1 MSTHSQQKHPER
13 QRSQEVNFQT
23 YNCNIQQEQQPLT
36 QRPVQSTQSSGSSS
50 MNNETN
56 ERYLSQQIR
65 TKQVNVNLID
75 CMECYIRIP
84 RCTFEQQAA
93 DYNGS
98 PNKDMVQQVQEFRQ
112 EQEQAS
118 PITNNEGRNET
129 VEKKQDGINEDL
141 IHYFNDEDAMMSLL
155 IVDLPW
161 SQPSQYNSA
170 NDEHPGSIEE
180 IFVLLLQNQNTSED
194 EFIKYFKDQIDY
206 LNIEENFSEFLH
218 SIFRNISVNNSLFD
232 VSNQMEHYHAMID
245 DNDEDLYIDYL
256 VDDYNVGEND
266 MDANDEY
273 QV

>member
-1 MSTHSQQKHPER
+1 MSSRSQDKHPEQ
-13 QRSQEVNFQT
+13 QRSQEIKFQT
-23 YNCNIQQEQQPLT
+23 YNNNIQQQQLLT
-36 QRPVQSTQSSGSSS
+36 QRSVQSTESSSSSS

-65 TKQVNVNLID
+65 TTQVTVNLID
-75 CMECYIRIP
+75 CLECYVRTP

-170 NDEHPGSIEE
+170 NDEHP
-180 IFVLLLQNQNTSED
+180 
-194 EFIKYFKDQIDY
+194 DQIDY

>member
-1 MSTHSQQKHPER
+1 
-13 QRSQEVNFQT
+13 
-23 YNCNIQQEQQPLT
+23 
-36 QRPVQSTQSSGSSS
+36 

-65 TKQVNVNLID
+65 TKQVTVNLID
-75 CMECYIRIP
+75 CMECYVRTP

-98 PNKDMVQQVQEFRQ
+98 TNRDMVQQVQEFRQ
-112 EQEQAS
+112 EQETAS

-129 VEKKQDGINEDL
+129 VEKKEDGRNDNL

-161 SQPSQYNSA
+161 SQTSQYNSA
-170 NDEHPGSIEE
+170 NDEHPD
-180 IFVLLLQNQNTSED
+180 TSED
-194 EFIKYFKDQIDY
+194 EFIQFLKDHIDY
-206 LNIEENFSEFLH
+206 LNIEENFSELLH
-218 SIFRNISVNNSLFD
+218 SIFRNISVNDSLFG
-232 VSNQMEHYHAMID
+232 VSNQMEDHHAMID
-245 DNDEDLYIDYL
+245 DNDEDLYVDYL

>member
-1 MSTHSQQKHPER
+1 MSSRSQDKHPEQ
-13 QRSQEVNFQT
+13 QRSQEIKFQT
-23 YNCNIQQEQQPLT
+23 YNNNIQQQQLLT
-36 QRPVQSTQSSGSSS
+36 QRSVQSTQTSSS
-50 MNNETN
+50 SSLNNETN

-65 TKQVNVNLID
+65 TTQVTVNLID
-75 CMECYIRIP
+75 CMECYVRTP

-118 PITNNEGRNET
+118 PIQKNDGRNET
-129 VEKKQDGINEDL
+129 VEKKEDGRNDNL

-161 SQPSQYNSA
+161 SQTSQYNSA
-170 NDEHPGSIEE
+170 NDEHPDSIEE
-180 IFVLLLQNQNTSED
+180 VFMLLLQNQDTSED
-194 EFIKYFKDQIDY
+194 EFIQFLKDHIDY
-206 LNIEENFSEFLH
+206 LNIEENFSELLH
-218 SIFRNISVNNSLFD
+218 SIFRNISVNDSLFG
-232 VSNQMEHYHAMID
+232 VSNQMEDHHAMID
-245 DNDEDLYIDYL
+245 DNDEDLYVDYL